1 MVQKIQLIIKKNNTE
16 LSSAI
21 LEGSQKSKITAT
33 EGTQISL
40 VDAKTGRP
48 ITNLQAKKVGNDLV
62 VASDS
67 GEEFL
72 TIEDYYALENV
83 EIGTMTDVG
92 FVEFKSIE
100 SGAVEATG
108 IATSQ
113 SSYTPLI
120 IDMLNGPAAVESTA
134 TAGFSN
140 NALWGGLGA
149 LALAVGA
156 VAVGSSSSSSSGP
169 HNNSPK
175 STDTAIKAVEDMTPA
190 VNSVQL
196 NLGDFSYPA

>member
-1 MVQKIQLIIKKNNTE
+1 MAQKTQLVIKKNNAE
-16 LSSAI
+16 LNSVI
-21 LEGSQKSKITAT
+21 LENTQKSKFTAT
-33 EGTQISL
+33 EDMQISL
-40 VDAKTGRP
+40 VDAETGRP
-48 ITNLQAKKVGNDLV
+48 VTNLKAKKVGNDLI

-100 SGAVEATG
+100 SSAVEATG

-120 IDMLNGPAAVESTA
+120 IDMLNGPATVESTA

-140 NALWGGLGA
+140 KALWGGLG
-149 LALAVGA
+149 ALAVGA

-169 HNNSPK
+169 RNNSPK
-175 STDTAIKAVEDMTPA
+175 STDTAIKAVEDTVA
-190 VNSVQL
+190 T
-196 NLGDFSYPA
+196 G